1 MRVFFLLFIPVIFFL
16 VVELYLTAR
25 RDKNNWSFRDTF
37 LNLSI
42 GMFQQTFEI
51 TVKIIIVKLYVYA
64 SDYSLFEIEESLPS
78 FLVFFVLFDLS
89 FYIFHRLGHEFNFIW
104 AFHSVHHQSEH
115 FNFSLGFRNH
125 FLHKLIVSPYYLIF
139 IIIGF
144 SMDFVVLG
152 LILQTGY
159 QYFLHTKLIK
169 NYGVLSFV
177 FVSPDHHRVHH
188 SAEEIHFNKNFGGI
202 FILWDKWF
210 NTFVEESEPVKHFGI
225 GGAVAPIIDPLQSNL
240 DLMGYK
246 RLVRK
251 VDVYKSS
258 VSIYQALAYVLL
270 GLFQVFLLYNYS
282 EQIKLPQMLLLSCL
296 MVTVLILYYR
306 ATFLENKTGLL
317 FRLVIWSVSIGA
329 IILVDYY
336 LGRQVSVIYLVLQLL
351 FQLSLLRKK

>member
-1 MRVFFLLFIPVIFFL
+1 MRVFFLLFVPVVLFL
-16 VVELYLTAR
+16 VLELYLTAR
-25 RDKNNWSFRDTF
+25 RDKNNWSLRDTF

-51 TVKIIIVKLYVYA
+51 TVKIVIVELYVYA
-64 SDYSLFEIEESLPS
+64 SDYSVFQIEESFLS

-159 QYFLHTKLIK
+159 QYFLHTKLIR
-169 NYGVLSFV
+169 NYGFLSSV

-210 NTFVEESEPVKHFGI
+210 KTFVEEDKPVQRFGI
-225 GGAVAPIIDPLQSNL
+225 GGAVTPIIDPLQSNL

-246 RLVRK
+246 KLVREA
-251 VDVYKSS
+251 DVYKSR
-258 VSIYQALAYVLL
+258 VNIYQAVVYVLL
-270 GLFQVFLLYNYS
+270 GLFQVFVLYNYS
-282 EQIKLPQMLLLSCL
+282 EQINLLQMLLLSCL
-296 MVTVLILYYR
+296 MVTVLILNYR
-306 ATFLENKTGLL
+306 VTFLKNNSSLL
-317 FRLVIWSVSIGA
+317 FRLVVWVISIG
-329 IILVDYY
+329 IILLADYY
-336 LGRQVSVIYLVLQLL
+336 LSRQVAVAYLVLQLL
-351 FQLSLLRKK
+351 FQLSSVKGK